1 MSKEEIIEDF
11 AQTVFIVTGALFL
24 FFSGF
29 VHSDNFALSLILLL
43 LGLLLIIIRVEYTK
57 DEGVTE

>member
-1 MSKEEIIEDF
+1 MSNKIEEIVQF
-11 AQTVFIVTGALFL
+11 VFLVTGGLFL

-29 VHSDNFALSLILLL
+29 VVTTNSALSFILLV
-43 LGLLLIIIRVEYTK
+43 LGMCCIHIRFEYTK

>member
-1 MSKEEIIEDF
+1 MSERIEEIVQF
-11 AQTVFIVTGALFL
+11 VFLVTGGLFL

-29 VHSDNFALSLILLL
+29 VLSDSFALSLILLL

>member
-1 MSKEEIIEDF
+1 MSNKIEEIVQF
-11 AQTVFIVTGALFL
+11 VFLVTGGLFL

-29 VHSDNFALSLILLL
+29 VHSDSFAFSLILLL